1 MLGQLWGPSRPSYT
15 LGPTVGPSKVCSDMN
30 RISGS
35 IFDELNNGYMQ
46 IYNQTCKKEIVDEG
60 LVFISLA
67 DGNFHRHFRGDFLTF
82 SDVLDIS

>member
-1 MLGQLWGPSRPSYT
+1 
-15 LGPTVGPSKVCSDMN
+15 MN

-67 DGNFHRHFRGDFLTF
+67 DGNFHRHFRVDFLTF
-82 SDVLDIS
+82 SDVSDIS

>member
-1 MLGQLWGPSRPSYT
+1 
-15 LGPTVGPSKVCSDMN
+15 MN

-60 LVFISLA
+60 RVFGFSKISKIFESS
-67 DGNFHRHFRGDFLTF
+67 DFSKKFKIFENFLELILTDKNRVK
-82 SDVLDIS
+82 SLINISS

>member
-1 MLGQLWGPSRPSYT
+1 
-15 LGPTVGPSKVCSDMN
+15 MN

-60 LVFISLA
+60 CVFVLSKNFQNFRDFRSL
-67 DGNFHRHFRGDFLTF
+67 RFLALILTDKNRVK
-82 SDVLDIS
+82 SLINTSN

>member
-1 MLGQLWGPSRPSYT
+1 
-15 LGPTVGPSKVCSDMN
+15 MN

-60 LVFISLA
+60 RVFGFSKISKIFESS
-67 DGNFHRHFRGDFLTF
+67 DFSKKIQNFRKFFGTNFDR
-82 SDVLDIS
+82 